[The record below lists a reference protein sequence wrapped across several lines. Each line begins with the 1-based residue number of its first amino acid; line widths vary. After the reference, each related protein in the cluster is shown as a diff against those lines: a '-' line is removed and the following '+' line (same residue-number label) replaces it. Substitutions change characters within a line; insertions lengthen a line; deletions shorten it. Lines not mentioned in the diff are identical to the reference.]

1 MMTDTLARV
10 VGWTLIHSIWQGAIV
25 VAATAIILTL
35 IPRAS
40 ARLRYAV
47 LCGALFTHLTAPI
60 ITAVLITPELRST
73 VRAATSLTTERN
85 LKLRSSTAQSG
96 SSEIPRLRR
105 VAPSLGMTG
114 SPSLTV
120 RVREL
125 SASAE
130 RFFPWLAVLWLVGVG
145 VSALRRVG
153 GWIMLRRLIARATPA
168 AAPVASRVASLAR
181 KMGIQRVV
189 QVVVSTDVTGPF
201 TSGWLR
207 PVIVL
212 PLSMLSGLDPV
223 HVDAIVAHELAHIR
237 RWDYLVAI
245 IQSVA
250 LTVLFHHPATW
261 WLDRRLRVEREY
273 CCDDLAVLASRDRV
287 GYVRALAELESQR
300 LGLPSLAL
308 AANDGSLQHRVARLL
323 GARSH
328 AAAAGWVPVAA
339 LLAVVAA
346 AGALDA
352 ANVPVAKP
360 VVAEQTPVSGQQQSG
375 VIRPPDPSAS
385 LDSRFAW
392 ALDQAK
398 RRDRGDEVVIGWRI
412 RSVVSDGRD
421 IISSTDGTSRQPGPS
436 VSQLVGLSRA
446 DARGV
451 AILLTWTGGSNGE
464 LNGVRIRDLNSSA
477 SLRNDPFVWLDV
489 ASDSQSVALVQRLM
503 AAAQGS
509 SVRSELGA
517 ILTLHDDRTL
527 VVQAVTRV
535 LDAELDEDVR
545 AETMSWLGGQ
555 TDDARVVALLRR
567 AVDDSSARVRDE
579 ALTALGDGRGGQPVL
594 LELLRTSTHADVRG
608 EAVQK
613 LSGGG
618 DNVVALLLRVAFD
631 DADGD
636 VQAEAVDAIKER
648 SGSASTRAL
657 REIAQRHPDRR
668 LRSEAR
674 DALDERG
681 FR

>member
-25 VAATAIILTL
+25 VAVTAIVLAL

-40 ARLRYAV
+40 ARLRYAI

-60 ITAVLITPELRST
+60 VTAVLITPTALATST
-73 VRAATSLTTERN
+73 VGTGLTTRAGKLAFAQPASSSRIGDAFDRPSGTPQSTSTSLMVRVKE
-85 LKLRSSTAQSG
+85 STA
-96 SSEIPRLRR
+96 
-105 VAPSLGMTG
+105 A
-114 SPSLTV
+114 
-120 RVREL
+120 
-125 SASAE
+125 AE
-130 RFFPWLAVLWLVGVG
+130 RFFPWLAVLWLVGVA

-153 GWIMLRRLIARATPA
+153 GWMMLRRLIARATPA
-168 AAPVASRVASLAR
+168 AAPVASRVATLAR
-181 KMGIQRVV
+181 TMGIQRAV

-237 RWDYLVAI
+237 RWDYVVAI

-261 WLDRRLRVEREY
+261 WLDRRLRIEREY

-308 AANDGSLQHRVARLL
+308 AATDGSLQHRAARLL
-323 GARSH
+323 GARSPS
-328 AAAAGWVPVAA
+328 AAVGWVPVAA
-339 LLAVVAA
+339 LIAIVVA

-352 ANVPVAKP
+352 ANVPAAAP
-360 VVAEQTPVSGQQQSG
+360 VVAQPAPAPVQQQSG

-385 LDSRFAW
+385 LESRFAW

-421 IISSTDGTSRQPGPS
+421 IISSTDGTSGQRGAS
-436 VSQLVGLSRA
+436 LSQLLNLPRG
-446 DARGV
+446 DTRGV

-464 LNGVRIRDLNSSA
+464 LEAVRIRDLNSSVV
-477 SLRNDPFVWLDV
+477 LRNDPFIWLDR
-489 ASDSQSVALVQRLM
+489 ANDSSSIGLVQRLM
-503 AAAQGS
+503 AEAQGT

-517 ILTLHDDRTL
+517 ILTLHDDRSL
-527 VVQAVTRV
+527 VVQAATRV
-535 LDAELDEDVR
+535 LDTEREEDVR
-545 AETMSWLGGQ
+545 AETMAWLGGQ
-555 TDDARVVALLRR
+555 TDDARVTALLRR

-579 ALTALGDGRGGQPVL
+579 AISALGGKSGQPLL
-594 LELLRTSTHADVRG
+594 LELMRTSKHADVRG

-631 DADGD
+631 DAEPD

-648 SGSASTRAL
+648 SGSAATRAL